1 MHQIIEEEL
10 KGIKTKYHICSLSG
24 GMIASEVTLGNPLC
38 ADIACKDKNIA
49 EKVAEALRNEHLR
62 LETTRD
68 IIGIELS
75 GAFKNVIAIGAG
87 IFDGLNY
94 GESSKSAFISY
105 ASKEIEMLAISLGAN
120 KKTFQSGSQAWFGD
134 LMTTCFGR
142 SRNREFGELIGKG
155 FSANNALNKLI
166 KENKSVEGYITTK
179 VAYNLINKYNIG
191 APIIQLIYK
200 VLYEELSTKEF
211 IKKFIFRKT

>member
-1 MHQIIEEEL
+1 
-10 KGIKTKYHICSLSG
+10 
-24 GMIASEVTLGNPLC
+24 
-38 ADIACKDKNIA
+38 A
-49 EKVAEALRNEHLR
+49 ETLRNKHLR
-62 LETTRD
+62 LETTTD
-68 IIGIELS
+68 IIGVELS

-142 SRNREFGELIGKG
+142 SRNREFGELIGSG
-155 FSANNALNKLI
+155 MSADNALNKLI

-179 VAYNLINKYNIG
+179 VAYNLINKYNID

-200 VLYEELSTKEF
+200 VLYEGLSTKEF
-211 IKKFIFRKT
+211 IKEFIFRKN